1 MVTKAKME
9 ANRRWDRDNMTSLS
23 CRVRREY
30 ADRVRALCA
39 ENGESVNSILKAAL
53 DDYLRQ
59 YGQDGGEEIS

>member
-30 ADRVRALCA
+30 AERVKEVCRDS
-39 ENGESVNSILKAAL
+39 GDTINSILKAAL
-53 DDYLRQ
+53 DQYLAQ
-59 YGQDGGEEIS
+59 HGQLDDV